1 MHNIQSSL
9 GYNRSMIKR
18 ILYYAISLVGFLFV
32 AGARVAQAVS
42 LPDFSN
48 TSDLPAFISSVYS
61 FALTVVGI
69 AVFIRILYA
78 GFLMLTAAGNS
89 SKWGDAKTKM
99 QNAIVGTILLFAAY
113 LILYVINPDLV
124 KNTFNFSIPSSTYTA
139 PATES
144 VKTNTTGGPVAI
156 SGRVLASGG
165 VTSFY
170 GLPIARAQ
178 EGIYSFT
185 IKVTDRNGDT
195 CRQTYNIEV
204 VPLTATIN
212 VDFYAEHSAAGKYS
226 AALLNAVNAQEES
239 GSGIIQIIQG
249 GGCVINTKILPDA
262 IEGTP
267 YYAEIFVAGEA
278 PFVYEIE
285 DGVLPGGLSIVAAF
299 DMPILTIKNLTAQ
312 RTPIYAFKVGDTFRL
327 DLTGAK
333 PNSDVYFR
341 WFKDGSGWSYPGITP
356 NSEGW
361 SKYGVTD
368 GDGNWANQ
376 AAFTSNEIGTWQ
388 EYAMVNGTV
397 SRVIEFQILAPE
409 VKIIVSTPAPI
420 TGAPVYSGGGYGG
433 GGGGG
438 GGCQVEDFCENETT
452 GAKTAPLS
460 DAAAQQQSIDIG
472 SSDRCP
478 GGRRVTTCTYSE
490 ESSQRSECDANQFDT
505 RNCYD
510 ELNERKNEDGTIDTA
525 GLTYSKDGSPP
536 ANVSAGDLYIV
547 DQMSGSTALG
557 SFNVQCRYDNQAA
570 AIGCGNSMSGE
581 RCLPGGAGNTKWCN
595 TSPKNP
601 PAATPAPTRDTG
613 GARSRSR

>member
-1 MHNIQSSL
+1 
-9 GYNRSMIKR
+9 MIKR
-18 ILYYAISLVGFLFV
+18 IFYYATFLVGFLFI

-42 LPDFSN
+42 LPDFSK

-89 SKWGDAKTKM
+89 SKWGDARTKM
-99 QNAIVGTILLFAAY
+99 QNAVVGAILLFSAY

-124 KNTFNFSIPSSTYTA
+124 KNTFKFTIPSSTYTA
-139 PATES
+139 PTTES
-144 VKTNTTGGPVAI
+144 VKTNATSGPGVV
-156 SGRVLASGG
+156 SGRVPAAGG
-165 VTSFY
+165 VTSFH

-178 EGIYSFT
+178 EGVYVFT

-204 VPLTATIN
+204 VPLTVAIN
-212 VDFYAEHSAAGKYS
+212 ADFYAKHSAAGKYS

-285 DGVLPGGLSIVAAF
+285 EGSLPGGLSMVAAF

-312 RTPIYAFKVGDTFRL
+312 RTPLYAFKVGDTFRL

-341 WFKDGSGWSYPGITP
+341 WFKDGTQWFYPGITP
-356 NSEGW
+356 NSEEW

-368 GDGNWANQ
+368 GNGDWANQ
-376 AAFTSNEIGTWQ
+376 AAFTSNEIGAWQ
-388 EYAMVNGTV
+388 EYAMVDGKV
-397 SRVIEFQILAPE
+397 SRVIGFQVLAPE
-409 VKIIVSTPAPI
+409 VKIIVSAPAPGTGTPAY
-420 TGAPVYSGGGYGG
+420 GSSGYGGYSGGSGN
-433 GGGGG
+433 
-438 GGCQVEDFCENETT
+438 CQVEDFCENERT
-452 GAKTAPLS
+452 GTKTAPLS
-460 DAAAQQQSIDIG
+460 DAEAQAQSIAIG

-478 GGRRVTTCTYSE
+478 GGRRVNTCTYPE
-490 ESSQRSECDANQFDT
+490 ESRSSSECDANQFDS
-505 RNCYD
+505 RNCYE
-510 ELNERKNEDGTIDTA
+510 ELNARKNEDGTIDTT

-536 ANVSAGDLYIV
+536 ANVGAGDLYIV

-570 AIGCGNSMSGE
+570 AIHCGNSLSGE
-581 RCLPGGAGNTKWCN
+581 YCLPGGAGNTKWCD

-601 PAATPAPTRDTG
+601 PAAD
-613 GARSRSR
+613 